1 MCLQEASRIYNGK
14 GGKRQFTGFCKL
26 GELWSGILRAEI
38 RVGAL
43 VLRKWG
49 REIVDLEQ
57 NQSRQEQRNLTFIWD
72 QVGPKL
78 GIHGQK
84 QS

>member
-1 MCLQEASRIYNGK
+1 MGK
-14 GGKRQFTGFCKL
+14 GGRGSL
-26 GELWSGILRAEI
+26 LDSASWGELRSGILRAVI

-49 REIVDLEQ
+49 REIVGLEQ
-57 NQSRQEQRNLTFIWD
+57 NQPRQEQRNLTFIWD

>member
-1 MCLQEASRIYNGK
+1 M
-14 GGKRQFTGFCKL
+14 
-26 GELWSGILRAEI
+26 
-38 RVGAL
+38 
-43 VLRKWG
+43 LRKWG

-57 NQSRQEQRNLTFIWD
+57 SQPSQEQRNLTFIWD

-78 GIHGQK
+78 GIHGWK